1 MAKKRYYQI
10 WDFMTEDL
18 DLKKNELLVYALIYS
33 FSRKKNTRFNGS
45 VAYIAARTN
54 ASVRDVKYS
63 IASLKKKGLI
73 KVFKKNATRCE
84 YYAVKPDKVDEE
96 VSAKIAPINDNEV
109 SAKIAPFSK
118 KQEGSKIAPPLVQN
132 LHSTGAKIAHNNK
145 KDNKNIYK
153 DRSDCLAEEKPDIPT
168 LEEVRAYVSE
178 HHLKIDPDKYFA
190 KNEYDH
196 WITKAGTP
204 VRCWR
209 KHIWFWSDTE
219 RPEKDC
225 QKDKYSFQQNT
236 YDFKQL
242 EKDLIR
248 N

>member
-1 MAKKRYYQI
+1 
-10 WDFMTEDL
+10 MTEDL

-118 KQEGSKIAPPLVQN
+118 KQEGAKIAPPLVQN

-145 KDNKNIYK
+145 RDNKNIYK
-153 DRSDCLAEEKPDIPT
+153 DRLGLTKKIPDIPT
-168 LEEVRAYVSE
+168 REEVHEYVAKNN
-178 HHLKIDPDKYFA
+178 LKIDPDKYFDINE
-190 KNEYDH
+190 KNH
-196 WITKAGTP
+196 WITVAGTP
-204 VRCWR
+204 VRCWKNHLR
-209 KHIWFWSDTE
+209 FWSDTE
-219 RPEKDC
+219 RPEKD
-225 QKDKYSFQQNT
+225 YQNAMMHT
-236 YDFKQL
+236 QYNYDEIEQNL
-242 EKDLIR
+242 LR

>member
-96 VSAKIAPINDNEV
+96 VSAKIAP
-109 SAKIAPFSK
+109 FSK
-118 KQEGSKIAPPLVQN
+118 KQEGAKIAPPLVQN

-145 KDNKNIYK
+145 RDNKNIYK
-153 DRSDCLAEEKPDIPT
+153 DRLGLTKKIPDIPT
-168 LEEVRAYVSE
+168 REEVHEYVAKNN
-178 HHLKIDPDKYFA
+178 LKIDPDKYFDINE
-190 KNEYDH
+190 KNH
-196 WITKAGTP
+196 WITVAGTP
-204 VRCWR
+204 VRCWKNHLR
-209 KHIWFWSDTE
+209 FWSDTE
-219 RPEKDC
+219 RPEKD
-225 QKDKYSFQQNT
+225 YQNAMMHT
-236 YDFKQL
+236 QYNYDEIEQNL
-242 EKDLIR
+242 LR

>member
-118 KQEGSKIAPPLVQN
+118 KQEGAKIAPPLVQN

-145 KDNKNIYK
+145 RDNKNIYK
-153 DRSDCLAEEKPDIPT
+153 DRLGLTKKIPDIPT
-168 LEEVRAYVSE
+168 REEVHEYVAKNN
-178 HHLKIDPDKYFA
+178 LKIDPDKYFDINE
-190 KNEYDH
+190 KNH
-196 WITKAGTP
+196 WITVAGTP
-204 VRCWR
+204 VRCWKNHLR
-209 KHIWFWSDTE
+209 FWSDTE
-219 RPEKDC
+219 RPEKD
-225 QKDKYSFQQNT
+225 YQNAMMHT
-236 YDFKQL
+236 QYNYDEIEQNL
-242 EKDLIR
+242 LR